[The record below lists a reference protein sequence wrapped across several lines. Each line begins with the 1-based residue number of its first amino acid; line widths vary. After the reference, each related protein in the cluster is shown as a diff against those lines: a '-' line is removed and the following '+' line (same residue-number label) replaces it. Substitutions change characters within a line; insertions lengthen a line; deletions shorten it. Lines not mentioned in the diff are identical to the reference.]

1 MSSAQSH
8 KKILVVD
15 DSPSELKLLIE
26 LLEHE
31 GYEAVAVADPTSIEQ
46 TIEAS
51 RPSLILL
58 DVVMPVRNGFQVCRD
73 LKAHQSYGDI
83 PVIIVSSKI
92 TPSDKHWG
100 ELQGAN
106 EYVFKPFTREDLMR
120 AVRKFA

>member
-15 DSPSELKLLIE
+15 DSPAELKLLTQ

-31 GYEAVAVADPTSIEQ
+31 GYQAIGVDDPTRIEQ
-46 TIEAS
+46 TIDAE

-58 DVVMPVRNGFQVCRD
+58 DVVMPIRNGFQACRE
-73 LKAHQSYGDI
+73 LKTNAAYGEI
-83 PVIIVSSKI
+83 PVILVTSKV
-92 TPSDKHWG
+92 TQSDKHWG

-106 EYVFKPFTREDLMR
+106 GYVFKPFTRDDLMR
-120 AVRKFA
+120 AVRRFA